1 MAVVHGL
8 VGKGRIAQCGG
19 TIISKRWVLTA
30 GHCVVAGYPRRF
42 HVVFGIINK
51 SGVGYDWLRGTGVS
65 MIATE
70 AFLHPRYRANV
81 NDIALLHMP
90 RDIPFSATIQPIKL
104 ANYNYKEK
112 VLANRNANIIGWGK
126 DNNTSY
132 GTTNL
137 KFATLPIITNYE
149 CKRYWNITNKHI
161 CTAPGLGRDVCQG
174 DSGGPLIIKEN
185 GQDIQV
191 GIAGFAAL

>member
-1 MAVVHGL
+1 MLLFFLNNLDVTTYIVSGAFAKLGQYPYMAVVHGL

-30 GHCVVAGYPRRF
+30 GHCVVAWYPRRF

-51 SGVGYDWLRGTGVS
+51 SGVGYDWLRGPGVS

-90 RDIPFSATIQPIKL
+90 RDIPFS
-104 ANYNYKEK
+104 
-112 VLANRNANIIGWGK
+112 GK
-126 DNNTSY
+126 
-132 GTTNL
+132 
-137 KFATLPIITNYE
+137 FI
-149 CKRYWNITNKHI
+149 
-161 CTAPGLGRDVCQG
+161 
-174 DSGGPLIIKEN
+174 
-185 GQDIQV
+185 
-191 GIAGFAAL
+191 